1 MVRSAQNQ
9 KLTAVLDIVQCILFN
24 GLTFSGLNTNMI
36 EVIVIDDHD
45 LVRMGICRLLEDVPR
60 LKVVAAGRSGEE
72 AVTLAKQHEPD
83 VVLMD
88 VRMPGMGGLEAT
100 RKIKKHYPEMA
111 VLAVTACIGDPY
123 PSKLLQAGASGFITK
138 EASLAEMTLAI
149 QKVHLGQKYLSPEI
163 AQRLALNAY
172 DGNPNRGG
180 PFADLSDRELQIA
193 MLIVSCKKVQEISDS
208 LFLSPKTVN
217 TYRYRLFAK
226 LHIDSD
232 VELALLAVKHGLLD
246 PSEAL

>member
-1 MVRSAQNQ
+1 
-9 KLTAVLDIVQCILFN
+9 
-24 GLTFSGLNTNMI
+24 MI
-36 EVIVIDDHD
+36 QVIVTDGHD
-45 LVRMGICRLLEDVPR
+45 LVRMGMCRLLEDVAGV
-60 LKVVAAGRSGEE
+60 KVIGEGRSGEE
-72 AVTLAKQHEPD
+72 AVLLAKEHQPD
-83 VVLMD
+83 VILMD

-100 RKIKKHYPEMA
+100 RKIKRLYPDIA
-111 VLAVTACIGDPY
+111 IVVVTACIGDPY
-123 PSKLLQAGASGFITK
+123 PSKLLQAGAAGFITK
-138 EASLAEMTLAI
+138 EANLAEMTLAI

-172 DGNPNRGG
+172 DGNPQKDG

-226 LHIDSD
+226 LNIESD

-246 PSEAL
+246 PSEA

>member
-1 MVRSAQNQ
+1 
-9 KLTAVLDIVQCILFN
+9 
-24 GLTFSGLNTNMI
+24 MI
-36 EVIVIDDHD
+36 QVIVIDDHD
-45 LVRMGICRLLEDVPR
+45 LVRMGICRLLEDVSSV
-60 LKVVAAGRSGEE
+60 KVVAEGRTGED
-72 AVTLAKQHEPD
+72 AVILAKEHQPD
-83 VVLMD
+83 VILMD

-100 RKIKKHYPEMA
+100 RMIKRRFPDIA
-111 VLAVTACIGDPY
+111 IVAVTACVGDPY
-123 PSKLLQAGASGFITK
+123 PSKLLQAGAAGFITK
-138 EASLAEMTLAI
+138 EADLSEMTLAI
-149 QKVHLGQKYLSPEI
+149 QKVHLGQKYISPEI

-172 DGNPNRGG
+172 DGNPQRDG

-226 LHIDSD
+226 LNIESD

>member
-1 MVRSAQNQ
+1 
-9 KLTAVLDIVQCILFN
+9 
-24 GLTFSGLNTNMI
+24 MI
-36 EVIVIDDHD
+36 QVIVIDDHD
-45 LVRMGICRLLEDVPR
+45 LVRMGICRLLEDVAGV
-60 LKVVAAGRSGEE
+60 KVIGEGRSGEE
-72 AVTLAKQHEPD
+72 AVLLAKEHQPD
-83 VVLMD
+83 VILMD

-100 RKIKKHYPEMA
+100 RKIKRLYPDIA
-111 VLAVTACIGDPY
+111 IVVVTACIGDPY
-123 PSKLLQAGASGFITK
+123 PSKLLQAGAAGFITK
-138 EASLAEMTLAI
+138 EANLAEMTLAI

-172 DGNPNRGG
+172 DGNPQKDG
-180 PFADLSDRELQIA
+180 PFADLSDREQQIA

-226 LHIDSD
+226 LNIESD

-246 PSEAL
+246 PSEA

>member
-1 MVRSAQNQ
+1 
-9 KLTAVLDIVQCILFN
+9 
-24 GLTFSGLNTNMI
+24 MI
-36 EVIVIDDHD
+36 QVIVIDDHD
-45 LVRMGICRLLEDVPR
+45 LVRMGICRLLEDVAGV
-60 LKVVAAGRSGEE
+60 KVIGEGRSGEE
-72 AVTLAKQHEPD
+72 AVLLAKEHQPD
-83 VVLMD
+83 VILMD

-100 RKIKKHYPEMA
+100 RKIKRLYPDIA
-111 VLAVTACIGDPY
+111 IVVVTACIGDPY
-123 PSKLLQAGASGFITK
+123 PSKLLQAGAAGFITK
-138 EASLAEMTLAI
+138 EANLAEMTLAI

-172 DGNPNRGG
+172 DGNPQKDG

-226 LHIDSD
+226 LNIESD

-246 PSEAL
+246 PSEA

>member
-1 MVRSAQNQ
+1 
-9 KLTAVLDIVQCILFN
+9 
-24 GLTFSGLNTNMI
+24 MI
-36 EVIVIDDHD
+36 QVIVIDDHD
-45 LVRMGICRLLEDVPR
+45 LVRMGICRLLEDVAGV
-60 LKVVAAGRSGEE
+60 KVIGEGRSGEE
-72 AVTLAKQHEPD
+72 AVLLAKEHQPD
-83 VVLMD
+83 VILMD

-100 RKIKKHYPEMA
+100 RKIKRLYPDIA
-111 VLAVTACIGDPY
+111 IVVVTACIGDPY
-123 PSKLLQAGASGFITK
+123 PSKLLQAGAAGFITK
-138 EASLAEMTLAI
+138 EANLAEMTLAI

-172 DGNPNRGG
+172 DGNPQKDG

-226 LHIDSD
+226 LYIESD

-246 PSEAL
+246 PSEA

>member
-1 MVRSAQNQ
+1 
-9 KLTAVLDIVQCILFN
+9 
-24 GLTFSGLNTNMI
+24 MI
-36 EVIVIDDHD
+36 QVIVIDDHD
-45 LVRMGICRLLEDVPR
+45 LVRMGICRLLEDVTNV
-60 LKVVAAGRSGEE
+60 KVVAEGRTGEE
-72 AVTLAKQHEPD
+72 AVKLAQELQPD
-83 VVLMD
+83 VILMD

-100 RKIKKHYPEMA
+100 RMIKKRYPDIA
-111 VLAVTACIGDPY
+111 IVAVTACIGDPY

-138 EASLAEMTLAI
+138 EADLSEMKLAI
-149 QKVHLGQKYLSPEI
+149 QKVHLGQKYISPEI

-172 DGNPNRGG
+172 DGNPQKDG
-180 PFADLSDRELQIA
+180 PFEELSDRELQIA

-226 LHIDSD
+226 LNIESD

>member
-1 MVRSAQNQ
+1 
-9 KLTAVLDIVQCILFN
+9 
-24 GLTFSGLNTNMI
+24 MI

-45 LVRMGICRLLEDVPR
+45 LVRMGICRLLGDVSG
-60 LKVVAAGRSGEE
+60 LKVVAEGRSGEE
-72 AVTLAKQHEPD
+72 AVVLAKQFQPD
-83 VVLMD
+83 VMLMD

-100 RKIKKHYPEMA
+100 RKIKKQYPEIA
-111 VLAVTACIGDPY
+111 ILTVTACIGDPY

-138 EASLAEMTLAI
+138 EASLDEMTLAI
-149 QKVHLGQKYLSPEI
+149 KKVHLGQKYLSPEI

-172 DGNPNRGG
+172 DGTPNRDG
-180 PFADLSDRELQIA
+180 PFTDLSDRELQIA

-226 LHIDSD
+226 LNIESD